1 MLYAMNW
8 TLYCSRLIRFFQS
21 GINEIKVYE
30 KENETD
36 EYDNLLND
44 EVDNDDD
51 FSDNESTQKYI
62 RESLNHQHSQ
72 QCKHH
77 HHTKE
82 KIIDTISATKTATIG
97 ADERV

>member
-51 FSDNESTQKYI
+51 FSDNESVSLEIGKYVLNI
-62 RESLNHQHSQ
+62 SREELNSFI
-72 QCKHH
+72 
-77 HHTKE
+77 E
-82 KIIDTISATKTATIG
+82 SW
-97 ADERV
+97 DENNED